1 MVGSTHWVQKCPM
14 KITNLSEQKSPNK
27 KASHHFW
34 NSISMLI
41 LYVSG
46 EWCCTFNLL
55 NVWVLILYVFWW
67 MMLHLYLRWWCL
79 LYHLCSLLYS
89 FLTDNIAEIELGHKN
104 YTRGWI
110 FFCSSIGIMSSLR
123 YLRRWYIHLN
133 ENSPLCYLRPRD
145 LHLSVSQWE
154 SYQNDISPL
163 LIEAKRWTFICVTLW
178 IIFVSHCESYLFH
191 NGRAIA
197 LSGNKA

>member
-79 LYHLCSLLYS
+79 LYHLCSVLYS

-104 YTRGWI
+104 YTRGWAEY
-110 FFCSSIGIMSSLR
+110 FLLLNRNNVFPSLFEKMI
-123 YLRRWYIHLN
+123 YT
-133 ENSPLCYLRPRD
+133 
-145 LHLSVSQWE
+145 SQWE
-154 SYQNDISPL
+154 FPPL
-163 LIEAKRWTFICVTLW
+163 LFEAKRFTFICVSMGIISEWYFSFVNWGEEMNIYLCHVVNHICVSLW
-178 IIFVSHCESYLFH
+178 IIFVSQWKSHCSLRE
-191 NGRAIA
+191 
-197 LSGNKA
+197 